1 MHTSSLH
8 FNITQHK
15 ALDCEALVISMQ
27 NLKQKENDLMVQEG
41 LSAPNLCLLEQNS
54 SWKLPKEE
62 MHFLFMFFLHQMLN
76 HIHIQFFP
84 NTKNLKM
91 CLRREMWT
99 PCTNIDHMI
108 APLILWKEHN
118 FHLDPSIICHKSNLQ
133 CFVNTL
139 MKASRRV
146 HLTIQVSN

>member
-1 MHTSSLH
+1 MNSLH
-8 FNITQHK
+8 FDITQHK
-15 ALDCEALVISMQ
+15 ALDCETLVINMQ
-27 NLKQKENDLMVQEG
+27 NLKHKENDLMVQEVLG
-41 LSAPNLCLLEQNS
+41 ALNLNLLEQNS

-62 MHFLFMFFLHQMLN
+62 MHFLFMLFSHKMLN
-76 HIHIQFFP
+76 HIHMKFLL

-118 FHLDPSIICHKSNLQ
+118 FHLDPFIICRKSNL
-133 CFVNTL
+133 
-139 MKASRRV
+139 
-146 HLTIQVSN
+146 